1 MKPLNID
8 NTGCTNISSNC
19 VIWQGPDI
27 PCINLCKGDSVTDV
41 VYKLATEL
49 CTLMTTF
56 DLNSY
61 DLDCFQKGVCQPT
74 DFQSFMQL
82 LINKVCALES
92 CSPCAYSCVPDC
104 APVTAA
110 ASYAVT
116 ATGGSDTIV
125 NINPAFYYKNQF
137 GDTVTTMPLSDYVT
151 TIGNKVATQIT
162 TISGIQAALA
172 DQNRRLTELENA
184 PVPTVE
190 LPFITPT
197 GVLPKTPTEIT
208 AVVQAMEAQFVQLR
222 NATGTPNE
230 IYTGIQKQPG
240 SLNNSPTL
248 SSPKSTMS
256 SLSGWASN
264 VVNEADS
271 VGNMWLTIM
280 DIRNALQNMI
290 NNYVPTE
297 CSSISLSMLA
307 TYSSS
312 TIVLYINGT
321 IPSTFVNTY
330 ALGTSFTISDVYGNS
345 ITQNIDI
352 KSIINNV
359 SGYNIP
365 IGGTLLNPSGNLTIS
380 AEPSFTSKSSGSQCM
395 SILQYTIVNVSSC
408 PPVSYTPSR
417 DAIEYAFTTDSGSKI
432 YNVELWTET
441 GSSPISTQSFT
452 STAVNNITSSF
463 VELTSAT
470 AYKVRVTVEINGVIT
485 TCPFTA
491 ITTL

>member
-8 NTGCTNISSNC
+8 KTGCTNISSNC

-27 PCINLCKGDSVTDV
+27 ACINLCKGDSVTDV

-92 CSPCAYSCVPDC
+92 CSPCAFSCVPDC
-104 APVTAA
+104 TPVTAA
-110 ASYAVT
+110 STFAVT
-116 ATGGSDTIV
+116 ATGSDPTV
-125 NINPAFYYKNQF
+125 SVNPAFYYKNQF
-137 GDTVTTMPLSDYVT
+137 GDTVTTMTLTEYVT

-162 TISGIQAALA
+162 TITTMQGALA
-172 DQNRRLTELENA
+172 DQNRRITALENA

-197 GVLPKTPTEIT
+197 GVLPRTPTEIT
-208 AVVQAMEAQFVQLR
+208 AVVEAVEAQFVQLR
-222 NATGTPNE
+222 NATGTPNQ
-230 IYTGIQKQPG
+230 IYTAIQKQPG
-240 SLNNSPTL
+240 SLNTAASLAAPG
-248 SSPKSTMS
+248 STMS
-256 SLSGWASN
+256 SLQGWTTD

-271 VGNMWLTIM
+271 VGNMWITIL

-290 NNYVPTE
+290 SNYVPTE

-312 TIVLYINGT
+312 TIVLYITGT
-321 IPSTFVNTY
+321 IPSNFVNTN
-330 ALGTSFTISDVYGNS
+330 ALGTAFTISDVYGNS

-359 SGYNIP
+359 SGFNIS
-365 IGGTLLNPSGNLTIS
+365 ISGTLLNPSGNLTIS

-408 PPVSYTPSR
+408 PAVSYTPDRNTIS
-417 DAIEYAFTTDSGSKI
+417 YSFTTDTGNKI
-432 YNVELWTET
+432 YNVELWSET
-441 GSSPISTQSFT
+441 STSPIATQAFT
-452 STAVNNITSSF
+452 STTVNNINSSF
-463 VELTSAT
+463 VDLTSGT
-470 AYKVRVTVEINGVIT
+470 AYRVRVTVEINGVTT